1 MREDV
6 DVTLTNEDGPVY
18 KERSKNCTEP
28 GGNTVLYRDEDNY
41 THSYVQ
47 AYYEPNKGYGKKA
60 TEEKERYAGAQRQQ
74 DLQAHGGLQGGARPR
89 GRQPG
94 SPA

>member
-1 MREDV
+1 M

-60 TEEKERYAGAQRQQ
+60 TEEKERYAGALATATANHRERRKY
-74 DLQAHGGLQGGARPR
+74 LHTTLKVLT
-89 GRQPG
+89 
-94 SPA
+94 